1 LERDEEKIP
10 WEELRHNA
18 LAQMEVIKVDDLP

>member
-10 WEELRHNA
+10 WEELCDNA
-18 LAQMEVIKVDDLP
+18 LAQMEVITVDDLP